1 MNVNYVRLQPDIVG
15 TGRFNNALNRAAS
28 RVAEEIIQKARE
40 VYAKKRVTRD
50 PTSLVID
57 SMTYNIKSSPDLS
70 VFLQVFCDGVKA
82 PHARWVEWPRRFRNG
97 RMFPGYFFMGEGG
110 KHGKTLAP
118 KILLQE
124 LRKR

>member
-1 MNVNYVRLQPDIVG
+1 MKVRYRRLKPDVIG
-15 TGRFNNALNRAAS
+15 AGRFKGALNRAAS

-40 VYAKKRVTRD
+40 IYAKKRKTNH

-57 SMTYNIKSSPDLS
+57 SMTYNLQSSSDLS

-97 RMFPGYFFMGEGG
+97 KMFPGYFFMSDGG
-110 KHGKTLAP
+110 IHGKNIAP